1 MGQVLNIFQYQ
12 SVVYN
17 STTTGA
23 LPLTLSWSFPGGSS
37 LTGTGASETI
47 YYNVPGVYSATL
59 TATDTFGTTSS
70 LTEVNIIN
78 VSPSTLIPQISG
90 PVPSSVLMNQGYD
103 VYDATVANPYPATS
117 WYWQLPYGVTAS
129 TQNVGVTG
137 YIDWNTLTGTY
148 SGAPGSFYSGN
159 ITLTAGNGF
168 NTAGA
173 TSSIQVQKLGP
184 SETLGLNATGGVG
197 VFPTETGLSGGILTN
212 ALIVSPQIPATLADL
227 GYPGTGS
234 TAYAFHVDL
243 RARTG
248 TPVSTRLNQNFHS
261 TNEYA
266 LVAISTGFY
275 SDIYLTT
282 PAFDPLGGFLIINPY
297 VYNTYSTVPVN
308 SAISAGE
315 YIIQNQSYDF
325 YLADVNPTTGVGGLL
340 TEVYN
345 NRNYSISLIDYLI
358 TNPYKLIFS
367 GNIQYINQS
376 GFLMGFPY
384 VPGTGPG
391 PVPVPNPPGNNPVVY
406 SAAYLASIGAS
417 GSPSASYEVYTSVTI
432 GFTTFGATATF
443 GGVGSTG
450 NDPLSSGNFFV
461 AQDNS
466 NGFGFVRYLNQS
478 INASSIPGGTGT
490 IVYEAQES
498 FNCDY
503 TSPTG
508 ASYNPTNY
516 YGVALKVLNK
526 QLVKNVYINDNS
538 NSLSIPGPG
547 PIIAPFTA
555 DPANPQGSTET
566 CSGMF
571 AIGQPMIY
579 PQGMEIFINQNNF
592 LSIGGSIVY

>member
-1 MGQVLNIFQYQ
+1 
-12 SVVYN
+12 
-17 STTTGA
+17 
-23 LPLTLSWSFPGGSS
+23 
-37 LTGTGASETI
+37 
-47 YYNVPGVYSATL
+47 
-59 TATDTFGTTSS
+59 
-70 LTEVNIIN
+70 
-78 VSPSTLIPQISG
+78 
-90 PVPSSVLMNQGYD
+90 
-103 VYDATVANPYPATS
+103 
-117 WYWQLPYGVTAS
+117 
-129 TQNVGVTG
+129 
-137 YIDWNTLTGTY
+137 
-148 SGAPGSFYSGN
+148 
-159 ITLTAGNGF
+159 
-168 NTAGA
+168 
-173 TSSIQVQKLGP
+173 
-184 SETLGLNATGGVG
+184 
-197 VFPTETGLSGGILTN
+197 
-212 ALIVSPQIPATLADL
+212 
-227 GYPGTGS
+227 
-234 TAYAFHVDL
+234 
-243 RARTG
+243 
-248 TPVSTRLNQNFHS
+248 
-261 TNEYA
+261 
-266 LVAISTGFY
+266 
-275 SDIYLTT
+275 
-282 PAFDPLGGFLIINPY
+282 
-297 VYNTYSTVPVN
+297 
-308 SAISAGE
+308 
-315 YIIQNQSYDF
+315 
-325 YLADVNPTTGVGGLL
+325 
-340 TEVYN
+340 
-345 NRNYSISLIDYLI
+345 
-358 TNPYKLIFS
+358 
-367 GNIQYINQS
+367 
-376 GFLMGFPY
+376 MGFPY

-478 INASSIPGGTGT
+478 INASIPGGTGT

>member
-12 SVVYN
+12 SVAYN

-23 LPLTLSWSFPGGSS
+23 LPISLSWSFPGGSP
-37 LTGTGASETI
+37 LTATGTSPSVI
-47 YYNVPGVYSATL
+47 YNVPGVYSVTL
-59 TATDTFGTTSS
+59 TATDAFGTTDS

-78 VSPSTLIPQISG
+78 VDPSTLVPGISG
-90 PVPSSVLMNQGYD
+90 PVPSSVTMNQGYD

-137 YIDWNTLTGTY
+137 YIDWNTLTGSY
-148 SGAPGSFYSGN
+148 SGAPGSYYPAN

-168 NTAGA
+168 NTGNA
-173 TSSIQVQKLGP
+173 TATIQVQKLGP

-197 VFPTETGLSGGILTN
+197 IFPTETGLSGGILTN
-212 ALIVSPQIPATLADL
+212 PFIVPPFPAPPLLATLSDL
-227 GYPGTGS
+227 GYPGTGA

-243 RARTG
+243 RTRTG
-248 TPVSTRLNQNFHS
+248 SPVSTRLNQNFHS

-266 LVAISTGFY
+266 IVGISTGFY
-275 SDIYLTT
+275 SDVYILS
-282 PAFDPLGGFLIINPY
+282 PAFDPLGGFLIINGY
-297 VYNTYSTVPVN
+297 VYSNYSSVPVN
-308 SAISAGE
+308 NAISLGD
-315 YIIQNQSYDF
+315 YIIQGQSYDF
-325 YLADVNPTTGVGGLL
+325 YLADVNPNTGVGGLL

-345 NRNYSISLIDYLI
+345 NRNYSVNLIDYLI

-367 GNIQYINQS
+367 GNVQFINNS
-376 GFLMGFPY
+376 GVLMTFPDTGFP
-384 VPGTGPG
+384 VGPG
-391 PVPVPNPPGNNPVVY
+391 SNPVVY
-406 SAAYLASIGAS
+406 SPLYLNSIGAS
-417 GSPSASYEVYTSVTI
+417 GAPGAIYEVYTTVTI
-432 GFTTFGATATF
+432 GFTTFGATASFTGNP
-443 GGVGSTG
+443 GGTG
-450 NDPLSSGNFFV
+450 NDSVTSGNFFV

-466 NGFGFVRYLNQS
+466 NGPGFVSYLNSS
-478 INASSIPGGTGT
+478 ISSSIPGGTGT
-490 IVYEAQES
+490 IIYEAQEF

-526 QLVKNVYINDNS
+526 QLVQNVYISDNS
-538 NSLSIPGPG
+538 NNLSVFPG

-555 DPANPQGSTET
+555 DYLNSQGSTET

-571 AIGQPMIY
+571 PIGNTMIY
-579 PQGMEIFINQNNF
+579 PQGLEIFVMQNNF
-592 LSIGGSIVY
+592 LTMGGSIVY